1 MPHPRRPHLSSDL
14 FHHQRVFLSAVK
26 REYGRTGVLQP
37 EALLRHL
44 SVLSPH
50 LLSSFQEATLPQT
63 PLFKKAPPLFLSAGF
78 VALILLSG
86 FPRHSQRYV
95 FIASIEGCGCLSVSC
110 LEVGNSEPGC
120 LLQRAQLWTARYLV
134 SPMPCLVPRRGV
146 IRTCLA
152 SAAEAKFPQM
162 FPHTPPVPTV
172 ERRQA
177 GQLGSQGQPPGYIR

>member
-1 MPHPRRPHLSSDL
+1 M
-14 FHHQRVFLSAVK
+14 VE
-26 REYGRTGVLQP
+26 RESFNLKP
-37 EALLRHL
+37 FFLRHL

-162 FPHTPPVPTV
+162 FPHTPPVSIV